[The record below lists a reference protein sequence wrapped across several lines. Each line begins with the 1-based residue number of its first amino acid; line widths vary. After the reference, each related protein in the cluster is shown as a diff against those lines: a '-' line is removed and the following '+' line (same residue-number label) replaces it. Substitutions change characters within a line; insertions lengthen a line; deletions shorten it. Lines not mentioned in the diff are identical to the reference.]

1 MNLERLPAQ
10 AAWHHSGI
18 RSGFETTFFVSHPA
32 GSTIRG
38 TTSAWEADAAWSVGY
53 VVETDLQW
61 RTLTAEATVRALDGD
76 LDLVVQRSEGDRWNV
91 DGTHRPD
98 LDGCVDID
106 FESSVVTNT
115 LPIHRLEFASG
126 VELSVPAAFVRADD
140 LRVERLEQ
148 SYRHL
153 AATSTGHRFEYRSPT
168 FDFACTLEFDRS
180 GLLVDYPDIG
190 LRFNP

>member
-1 MNLERLPAQ
+1 MNLERLPSQ
-10 AAWHHSGI
+10 AAWHHWGI
-18 RSGFETTFFVSHPA
+18 RCGFETAFFESHPG

-38 TTSAWEADAAWSVGY
+38 NTSAWEAEAAWSVGY
-53 VVETDLQW
+53 VVQTDSQW

-76 LDLVVQRSEGDRWNV
+76 LNTMIQRLEGDSWNV

-98 LDGCVDID
+98 LTGCVDID

-115 LPIHRLEFASG
+115 LPIHRLEFATG
-126 VELSVPAAFVRADD
+126 AETSVPAAFVRADD
-140 LRVERLEQ
+140 LRVQRLEQ

-153 AATSTGHRFEYRSPT
+153 TATPTGHIFEYRSST

-180 GLLVDYPDIG
+180 GLVVDYPEIG
-190 LRFNP
+190 RRFNP